1 MSHPYSNDD
10 CAASA
15 SAFFDSATTTMAE
28 EVAANN
34 TLPRFNDHT
43 YHDFSTYIKDGGRI
57 EKHKKSDRNFP
68 ARLHAIMSDEKY
80 SNIISWMVSW
90 FSALQYLFTQH
101 T

>member
-1 MSHPYSNDD
+1 MSHPYSNNDW
-10 CAASA
+10 AA
-15 SAFFDSATTTMAE
+15 SAFFDSATMTE
-28 EVAANN
+28 EVTVNN